1 MNPND
6 LHRLWN
12 DAIDDVPTE
21 AVAEQ
26 MWQHV
31 QQGLRTERRRR
42 FLVRTT
48 TLAAVGL
55 AAVSVWLF
63 RPTGPEKL
71 ADNPAPQ
78 PTAPVAQ
85 STAIAPIDSTATSP
99 MAPTPTEAPTT
110 SAQVVVNSLPLKEF
124 LAQLPHHGVV
134 EIKNERGRFL
144 FVTDHET
151 GETFTATLSPDDKL

>member
-1 MNPND
+1 MTPND
-6 LHRLWN
+6 LHQLWN
-12 DAIDDVPTE
+12 DAINDVPTE
-21 AVAEQ
+21 AVADP

-31 QQGLRTERRRR
+31 QRGLRTERRRR

-48 TLAAVGL
+48 ALAAVGL
-55 AAVSVWLF
+55 VAAGAWLF

-71 ADNPAPQ
+71 ADAPAPQ
-78 PTAPVAQ
+78 STTPVTQ
-85 STAIAPIDSTATSP
+85 SI
-99 MAPTPTEAPTT
+99 APTPIDPPAISPAPVTPT
-110 SAQVVVNSLPLKEF
+110 ASGPMVVDSLPLKEF

>member
-6 LHRLWN
+6 LHQLWN

-21 AVAEQ
+21 AVAEP
-26 MWQHV
+26 MWRHV

-42 FLVRTT
+42 LLVRTT
-48 TLAAVGL
+48 ALAAAGLVAVG
-55 AAVSVWLF
+55 VWLF
-63 RPTGPEKL
+63 RPTGPDKL
-71 ADNPAPQ
+71 ADNPVSQ
-78 PTAPVAQ
+78 PTAPITQ
-85 STAIAPIDSTATSP
+85 STVQAPIDPPVISP
-99 MAPTPTEAPTT
+99 VVPAPAEVPAAP
-110 SAQVVVNSLPLKEF
+110 AQVVVNSLPLKEF